1 MGRTIPR
8 LPPPDPNKS
17 DYENYREVIEML
29 EDHKRKVQKDI
40 DTSASFIGGLTVILA
55 LGLIAYLILRFTL

>member
-17 DYENYREVIEML
+17 DEENYREAIAML

-40 DTSASFIGGLTVILA
+40 DTSVSFIGGLIIWLA
-55 LGLIAYLILRFTL
+55 IGLIVYLTIRFSI

>member
-1 MGRTIPR
+1 MGKTIPR
-8 LPPPDPNKS
+8 LPLPDPNKS
-17 DYENYREVIEML
+17 NEENYREAIAML

-40 DTSASFIGGLTVILA
+40 DTSVSFIGGLTVILA